1 MDEIVWEGTEDV
13 GAMDPGTSYTTT
25 ERVELSLRD
34 ARKVDQN
41 DGWITILTTVE
52 SDDTTVTFQNSEQ
65 VA

>member
-1 MDEIVWEGTEDV
+1 
-13 GAMDPGTSYTTT
+13 MDPGTSHTTT